1 MTARQPQL
9 SPEILVPRLGNYLV
23 EKGLI
28 STADLDRALAHQA
41 RLREK
46 NDVRLI
52 GQVLIDLNIVDRVTL
67 DTAVTEQ
74 VLALGAALQE
84 ANAQLQEANQQLE
97 RRVQE
102 RTSELQRALEKLSEL
117 NQLKANIVAN
127 ISHELRTP
135 LTHLKGYIELLLG
148 GDFGGLSDPQKG
160 AVEIMSRSSERLSRL
175 IEDLIMFSVSEREQ
189 LHLRI
194 GRINIENMCGA
205 LANKTAQRMRE
216 RNLQLKL
223 EIEKGLPEVEGDE
236 EKVSWVIAQFLDNAI
251 KFTPPSGTITIRAV
265 RVEKLVNISVADT
278 GIGIPEGRVDE
289 IFDSF
294 YQLDGSTTRRVG
306 GTGLGLALAK
316 KIVEAHGSIIQVTS
330 DLGKG
335 SCFSFTM
342 KLFTEKSIV
351 SALRSRAD

>member
-1 MTARQPQL
+1 MTPEPQL
-9 SPEILVPRLGNYLV
+9 TPEILVPRLGNYLV

-28 STADLDRALAHQA
+28 STTDLDRALAQQA

-46 NDVRLI
+46 NEVRLI
-52 GQVLIDLNIVDRVTL
+52 GQVLLDLKIVDRATL

-135 LTHLKGYIELLLG
+135 LTHLKGYLELLSG
-148 GDFGGLSDPQKG
+148 GDFGALTDPQKG
-160 AVEIMSRSSERLSRL
+160 AVDIMSRSSERLSRL
-175 IEDLIMFSVSEREQ
+175 IEDLIMFSISEREQ

-194 GRINIENMCGA
+194 GRINVVSMCGVI
-205 LANKTAQRMRE
+205 ANKIAARARD
-216 RNLQLKL
+216 RNLQVNL
-223 EIEKGLPEVEGDE
+223 EIEKGIPEVEGDE
-236 EKVSWVIAQFLDNAI
+236 EKIAWVVAQFLDNAI
-251 KFTPPSGTITIRAV
+251 KFTPPGGAITIRAT
-265 RVEKLVNISVADT
+265 RSEKLVNISVADT

-294 YQLDGSTTRRVG
+294 YQLDGGTTRRVG

-335 SCFSFTM
+335 SCFSFSM
-342 KLFTEKSIV
+342 KVFTEKTIV
-351 SALRSRAD
+351 SKPRSRAD

>member
-1 MTARQPQL
+1 MTATPQL
-9 SPEILVPRLGNYLV
+9 TPEILVPRLGNYLV

-28 STADLDRALAHQA
+28 STTDLNRALAQQA

-46 NDVRLI
+46 NEVRLI
-52 GQVLIDLNIVDRVTL
+52 GQVLIDLNIVDRSTL
-67 DTAVTEQ
+67 DSAVTEQ

-148 GDFGGLSDPQKG
+148 GDFGALSDPQRG
-160 AVEIMSRSSERLSRL
+160 AVDIMARSSERLSRL

-194 GRINIENMCGA
+194 GRINIPNMCGVIA
-205 LANKTAQRMRE
+205 TKVAGRVRE
-216 RNLQLKL
+216 RNLQIEQ
-223 EIEKGLPEVEGDE
+223 EIEQGLPEVEGDE
-236 EKVSWVIAQFLDNAI
+236 EKITWVIAQFMDNAI
-251 KFTPPSGTITIRAV
+251 KFTPPGGTITIRVA
-265 RVEKLVNISVADT
+265 RSEKLVNISVVDT

-294 YQLDGSTTRRVG
+294 YQLDGGTTRRVG

-335 SCFSFTM
+335 SCFCFSM
-342 KLFTEKSIV
+342 KVFTEKSVV
-351 SALRSRAD
+351 SAQRSRAD